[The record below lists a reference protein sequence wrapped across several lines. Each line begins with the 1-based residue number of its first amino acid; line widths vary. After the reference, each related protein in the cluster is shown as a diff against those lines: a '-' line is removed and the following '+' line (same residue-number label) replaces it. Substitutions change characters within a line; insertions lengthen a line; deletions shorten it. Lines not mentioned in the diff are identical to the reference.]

1 MRTLLLTAM
10 IFALNVPHARAL
22 DPRERQKAANIDW
35 HTRGVKVAEFTR
47 HLISGKSIILYFE
60 HALDEGCSQAAFE
73 TRVLKYPEHGTIELI
88 PIIGS
93 ANFPKGNARSKCNGK
108 RVAGVNIVYQSAG
121 GYTELSPNL
130 GDGRDQAAAI

>member
-47 HLISGKSIILYFE
+47 HLISGKVSFFILNT
-60 HALDEGCSQAAFE
+60 LLMRAAHKQ
-73 TRVLKYPEHGTIELI
+73 RL
-88 PIIGS
+88 
-93 ANFPKGNARSKCNGK
+93 R
-108 RVAGVNIVYQSAG
+108 R
-121 GYTELSPNL
+121 GY
-130 GDGRDQAAAI
+130 